1 MFTPGRITDLLDAEW
16 WLDVIHHATLPAL
29 SILLGTAGTWAMG
42 MRGMMITVLGSDFIT
57 FAEAK
62 GVKRWRLLL
71 TYAIRNVMLPQT
83 TLLAMSLGSLVA
95 STTIVE
101 VMFGYP
107 GVGSLLEEALR
118 AFDYN
123 LIQGCVFFLIVAIA
137 LTTYV
142 LDLTYPLLDPRI
154 SYRGHV

>member
-1 MFTPGRITDLLDAEW
+1 
-16 WLDVIHHATLPAL
+16 
-29 SILLGTAGTWAMG
+29 
-42 MRGMMITVLGSDFIT
+42 
-57 FAEAK
+57 
-62 GVKRWRLLL
+62 
-71 TYAIRNVMLPQT
+71 
-83 TLLAMSLGSLVA
+83 
-95 STTIVE
+95 
-101 VMFGYP
+101 
-107 GVGSLLEEALR
+107 LEEALR